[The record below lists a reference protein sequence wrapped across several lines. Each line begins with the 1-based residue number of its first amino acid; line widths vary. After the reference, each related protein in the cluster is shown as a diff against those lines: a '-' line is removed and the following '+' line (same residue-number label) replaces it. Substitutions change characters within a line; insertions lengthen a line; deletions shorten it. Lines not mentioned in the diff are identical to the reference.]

1 MSPPATRASRTHSRG
16 RRAAGNA
23 PAGGSLADPRRG
35 FPRWPPQGVPS
46 LAPAGG
52 SLAGR
57 SVAGGFTLI
66 EILVVVVIIGVLSAG
81 LLLSVTLTGR
91 DRDLEKESDRL
102 LALMNYARE
111 QSELQ
116 TREYGLIFQDD
127 SYEFVSYDMH
137 RTVWR
142 SVFEDDALVLRKLP
156 YGLDV
161 KLKVETRPVVLKKP
175 QDAKDKTPQVMIFSS
190 GDLTQFEV
198 TLEREGGVRSIT
210 IAADDKGVLVEKPMV
225 DTTVKENRT

>member
-1 MSPPATRASRTHSRG
+1 MQLLPKQG
-16 RRAAGNA
+16 RNAG
-23 PAGGSLADPRRG
+23 R
-35 FPRWPPQGVPS
+35 
-46 LAPAGG
+46 APAGG
-52 SLAGR
+52 SLAGSPLGIPSLAARSR
-57 SVAGGFTLI
+57 SVAAGFTLI

-81 LLLSVTLTGR
+81 LLLSVSLTGR

-111 QSELQ
+111 EAELQ

-127 SYEFVSYDMH
+127 SYEFVAYDVH
-137 RTVWR
+137 RAIWR
-142 SVFEDDALVLRKLP
+142 SVFEDDALILRRLP

-198 TLEREGGVRSIT
+198 TLEREGGIRSIT
-210 IAADDKGVLVEKPMV
+210 VVQDDKGNLIEKPMV

>member
-1 MSPPATRASRTHSRG
+1 MRPHHRRG
-16 RRAAGNA
+16 RRAA
-23 PAGGSLADPRRG
+23 
-35 FPRWPPQGVPS
+35 
-46 LAPAGG
+46 
-52 SLAGR
+52 
-57 SVAGGFTLI
+57 AGGFTLI

-81 LLLSVTLTGR
+81 LLLSVSLTGR

-111 QSELQ
+111 QSEVQ
-116 TREYGLIFQDD
+116 TRQYGLIFQDD
-127 SYEFVSYDMH
+127 SYEFVSYDVH

-175 QDAKDKTPQVMIFSS
+175 TDAKDKTPQVMIFSS

-198 TLEREGGVRSIT
+198 TLEREGGIRSIT
-210 IAADDKGVLVEKPMV
+210 IATDDKGTLVEKPMV
-225 DTTVKENRT
+225 DTTVKENKT

>member
-1 MSPPATRASRTHSRG
+1 MRRTHKSGPRST
-16 RRAAGNA
+16 
-23 PAGGSLADPRRG
+23 PAGDSLA
-35 FPRWPPQGVPS
+35 S
-46 LAPAGG
+46 
-52 SLAGR
+52 R
-57 SVAGGFTLI
+57 SVAGGFTLV

-81 LLLSVTLTGR
+81 LLLSVSLTGR

-102 LALMNYARE
+102 VALLNYARE

-127 SYEFVSYDMH
+127 SYEFVAYDVH

-142 SVFEDDALVLRKLP
+142 SVFEDDALILRKLP

-175 QDAKDKTPQVMIFSS
+175 QDAKDKI
-190 GDLTQFEV
+190 
-198 TLEREGGVRSIT
+198 RSIT
-210 IAADDKGVLVEKPMV
+210 VVQDDKGNIIQKPMV
-225 DTTVKENRT
+225 DTTVREGRT